1 MRNTPLIRP
10 EYGFSLTGNLPYKDR
25 IYDSVFIQ
33 ENTEQ
38 KNPVFWHILCN
49 EREKQELE
57 R

>member
-1 MRNTPLIRP
+1 MKNTPLIRP